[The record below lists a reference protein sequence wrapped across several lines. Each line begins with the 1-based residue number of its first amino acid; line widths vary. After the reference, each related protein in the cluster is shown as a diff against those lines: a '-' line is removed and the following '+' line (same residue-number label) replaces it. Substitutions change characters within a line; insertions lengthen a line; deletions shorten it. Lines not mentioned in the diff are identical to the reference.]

1 MSVTET
7 GATIWLTGLPSAGKT
22 TIAYELARLRT
33 EGHRVEVLDGDEIR
47 EFLSAGLGFSR
58 EDRHTNVA
66 RIGFVAE
73 LLAANGVKVLVP
85 VIAPFADS
93 REAVRK
99 RHATESTTYLEVHVA
114 TPVEVCSVRDVK
126 GLYAKQAAGEI
137 SGLTGVDDPYEAPES
152 PDLRIESHQQTVQES
167 AAALHALLTE
177 GPGVSTVAT
186 VPEGTV
192 NPYALSH
199 LDSLESEAVHIFRE
213 VAGEFERP
221 VILFS
226 GGKDSIV
233 MLHLALK
240 AFAPAPVPFTLL
252 HVDTGHNFPEVLEYR
267 DRTVKKHGLRLHVA
281 SVQEYIDAG
290 KLRERP
296 DGTRNPLQTVPL
308 TEAIQQHR
316 FDAVFGGGRRDE
328 EKARAKE
335 RVFSLRDEFSQWDP
349 RRQRPEL
356 WNLYNGRHAPGEHVR
371 VFPISNWT
379 ELDVWQYIER
389 EGIELPEIY
398 FAHEREVFDRN
409 GMWLTAGHWGGPK
422 EHESTETRLVRY
434 RTVGD
439 MSCTGAVDSD
449 ATTLDAVITEIA
461 ASRLTERGATR
472 ADDKMSEAAMEDRKR
487 EGYF

>member
-1 MSVTET
+1 MTT
-7 GATIWLTGLPSAGKT
+7 ATRTLPDT
-22 TIAYELARLRT
+22 
-33 EGHRVEVLDGDEIR
+33 
-47 EFLSAGLGFSR
+47 
-58 EDRHTNVA
+58 
-66 RIGFVAE
+66 
-73 LLAANGVKVLVP
+73 
-85 VIAPFADS
+85 
-93 REAVRK
+93 
-99 RHATESTTYLEVHVA
+99 LE
-114 TPVEVCSVRDVK
+114 
-126 GLYAKQAAGEI
+126 
-137 SGLTGVDDPYEAPES
+137 
-152 PDLRIESHQQTVQES
+152 
-167 AAALHALLTE
+167 
-177 GPGVSTVAT
+177 
-186 VPEGTV
+186 

-199 LDSLESEAVHIFRE
+199 LDALEAESVHIFRE

-240 AFAPAPVPFTLL
+240 AFHPAPVPFALL
-252 HVDTGHNFPEVLEYR
+252 HVDTGHNFPEVIEYR
-267 DRTVKKHGLRLHVA
+267 DRTAARHNLRLHVA
-281 SVQEYIDAG
+281 SVQDFIDDG
-290 KLRERP
+290 RLRERP

-308 TEAIQQHR
+308 LDAIESHK

-335 RVFSLRDEFSQWDP
+335 RVFSLRDEFGAWDP

-356 WNLYNGRHAPGEHVR
+356 WSLYNGRHAPGEHVR
-371 VFPISNWT
+371 VFPLSNWT

-398 FAHEREVFDRN
+398 YAHEREVFKRD
-409 GMWLTAGHWGGPK
+409 GMWLTAGAWGGPK
-422 EHESTETRLVRY
+422 EHETPETRLIRY

-449 ATTLDAVITEIA
+449 AATNADIIAEIA

-472 ADDKMSEAAMEDRKR
+472 ADDKLSEAAMEDRKR